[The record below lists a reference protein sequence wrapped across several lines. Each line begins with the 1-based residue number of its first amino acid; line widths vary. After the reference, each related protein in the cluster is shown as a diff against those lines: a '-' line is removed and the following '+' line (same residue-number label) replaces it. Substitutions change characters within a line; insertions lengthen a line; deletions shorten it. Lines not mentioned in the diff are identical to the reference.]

1 MNMHKQNVTKAN
13 TEASEAEL
21 AGMHLLEQ
29 AMGYAYPAGLRAA
42 AALRVADHL
51 ADGPKT
57 AEELARATKTDPL
70 RLYRILRLL
79 ATRGIF
85 QEDEQGRFSLT
96 PAAQHL
102 RSDVPMSLR
111 HGVLMLT
118 DETFWRPSGELV
130 ESVRG
135 NPAFKHI
142 YGMPFFDYWEQEGV
156 PAEDFHVGM
165 SAMSD
170 AENQFLARAYDFPE
184 GSTVVDI
191 AGGFGGLL
199 LRILQQNPTLH
210 GILYDRPHVLA
221 RNRLKD
227 LGDDSRWE
235 LVSGD
240 FFKSC
245 PRGDIYVLKY
255 IVHDWPDEQAVQILR
270 NCREAMNPGGKVLVM
285 DPVIPAG
292 NSPHTGK
299 TMDLLCM
306 AIYEGGRER
315 REEEL
320 RHVLAEAGLRL
331 TRVIDTGCFIS
342 VVESVAAD

>member
-1 MNMHKQNVTKAN
+1 MNMHKRKVD
-13 TEASEAEL
+13 TEVPVSESEA
-21 AGMHLLEQ
+21 ASMLLIDQ

-42 AALRVADHL
+42 TILGVADHL
-51 ADGPKT
+51 ANGPKT
-57 AEELARATKTDPL
+57 AEELAGATKADPL
-70 RLYRILRLL
+70 KLYRVLRLL

-85 QEDEQGRFSLT
+85 RENADGRFALT
-96 PAAQHL
+96 PAAEFL
-102 RSDVPMSLR
+102 RSDIPNSLR
-111 HGVLMLT
+111 QGVLMLT

-142 YGMPFFDYWEQEGV
+142 YGMPFFDYWAQESA
-156 PAEDFHVGM
+156 PTEDFHIGM
-165 SAMSD
+165 SSMSD
-170 AENQFLARAYDFPE
+170 AENEFLARAYDFPE
-184 GSTVVDI
+184 GATVVDV

-199 LRILQQNPTLH
+199 LRILRLNPSLH
-210 GILYDRPHVLA
+210 GILYDQPHVLD
-221 RNRLKD
+221 RHRLKE
-227 LGDDSRWE
+227 LGDDKRWE

-255 IVHDWPDEQAVQILR
+255 IVHDWPDEKAVQILR
-270 NCREAMNPGGKVLVM
+270 NCREAMNPGGRVLVM
-285 DPVIPAG
+285 DPVIPTG
-292 NSPHTGK
+292 NEPHTGK
-299 TMDLLCM
+299 IMDLVCM

-320 RHVLAEAGLRL
+320 RRVLAEAGLRL